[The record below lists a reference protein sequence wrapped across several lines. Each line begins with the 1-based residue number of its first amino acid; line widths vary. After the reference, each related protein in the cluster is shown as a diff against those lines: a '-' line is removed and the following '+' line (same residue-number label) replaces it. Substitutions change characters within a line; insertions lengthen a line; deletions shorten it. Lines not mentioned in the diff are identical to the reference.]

1 MIIKPKNNNPCRT
14 YDEHRDM
21 LEKIPDLAM
30 TMILSETDTDDG
42 HRYFIAH
49 DENRKLL
56 SFRPPES
63 AKKAIDVEAGI
74 FKAKIRSR
82 VHFRMNLR
90 DTGLCICSPTGLK

>member
-1 MIIKPKNNNPCRT
+1 
-14 YDEHRDM
+14 M
-21 LEKIPDLAM
+21 LEKIPDLTM

-90 DTGLCICSPTGLK
+90 DTGLCICSPTGFKTYR